1 MAIKVSQSFERTSAN
16 PIDATMALT
25 KAQMLTV
32 NDNLMPPYY
41 LTICQDDGFIYLY
54 DKSATA
60 SQTTGKFTKFEG
72 GGDAP
77 SSTDITATL
86 LSSGWNASNQQTLT
100 FTGYDSTKNGVIG
113 VPVSA
118 TSAQKDAYAEA
129 EINVVSISNN
139 QFTFEATNVPDINLP
154 VVLIVY

>member
-1 MAIKVSQSFERTSAN
+1 MAINVSQAFHRTSAN
-16 PIDATMALT
+16 PVDESMALT

-32 NDNLMPPYY
+32 NDNLMPAYY
-41 LTICQDDGFIYLY
+41 FTICQDDGEIYLY
-54 DKSATA
+54 NKSATA
-60 SQTTGKFTKFEG
+60 NNSTGKFSKFEG
-72 GGDAP
+72 GGTAP

-86 LSSGWNASNQQTLT
+86 LASGWDANNQQTLT

-129 EINVVSISNN
+129 EINVISISNN